1 MGVECMNGSIRAGAF
16 RNMNLSGRIDR
27 YIWNNRYIGGVC
39 TGWHVNIWDFN
50 ACRNLPYGKR
60 GL

>member
-1 MGVECMNGSIRAGAF
+1 MNGSIRAGAF